1 MNHGISS
8 ALNADIFKFRLL
20 AVHGKIIVI
29 EIQSATARI
38 TVVFLAVY
46 RGDGNFIRQKN
57 EISGIFRKN
66 GFGFKR
72 KTIIQNGVRV
82 CILGRVELRREGS
95 HLPLK
100 AIKRNAIIAVSHLS
114 ERSVPILVNFISEMG
129 IIFLP
134 QIGHIEIIPRADGK
148 IGFRNFR
155 RNDEFALGERISVK
169 LVAHRSRARFVHIH
183 ERAVFNGKVSARG
196 IKVFHI

>member
-46 RGDGNFIRQKN
+46 RGDGNFIRQKYQ
-57 EISGIFRKN
+57 ISGIFRKN
-66 GFGFKR
+66 GFGFER
-72 KTIIQNGVRV
+72 ETVIQNGIRV
-82 CILGRVELRREGS
+82 CVFGRVEFRRERF
-95 HLPLK
+95 HFPFET
-100 AIKRNAIIAVSHLS
+100 IKRRREIAVSHLF
-114 ERSVPILVNFISEMG
+114 ERSVPILVNLISEMG

-134 QIGHIEIIPRADGK
+134 QIGHVDIIARADGK
-148 IGFRNFR
+148 IGFRNFG

-169 LVAHRSRARFVHIH
+169 LVVHRSRARFIHIH

-196 IKVFHI
+196 IVVFHI